1 MSIDALGGGRI
12 EQRELSEEMRS
23 SYLDYAMSVIVSRAL
38 PDVRDGLK
46 PVHRRVLFSMSESG
60 LQPGRPYSKCSR
72 VVGDVLGKYHPHS
85 DSAAYDTLVRL
96 AQWFSLR
103 YPLVDGQGNFGNQDG
118 YGAAAMRY
126 TECRLDK
133 LAVELLRDIDAD
145 TVDFV
150 PNYDGRHREPTVLP
164 SRFPN
169 LLVNGSAGI
178 AVGMATNIPPHNLGE
193 TIDAAVELID
203 NPEATLDDIMH
214 HIKGPDFPTAA
225 TVMGLGGIREAY
237 ATGRGRV
244 VMRARVHTEELKGG
258 RNALI
263 VTELPYMVK
272 KGGDDGVITKVAE
285 LIQSKVLTEISDI
298 NDDSDHTG
306 TRIRIELKRDAIPM
320 VALNK
325 LFKHTGLQSTF
336 GVNMV
341 ALVDGVPR
349 TLSLRQMLVHYI
361 DHQKEVVT
369 RRTKFELDRA
379 ERRAHVLE
387 GYLIAL
393 DNLDA
398 VIALI
403 RGADDSDAARQGLMQ
418 QFGLSEIQAQ
428 AILDMRLRA
437 LTGLERKRVKD
448 EHADLLERIAEL
460 RAILADEA
468 RLMALI
474 REELIEIRQQF
485 ADDRRTEILPAE
497 GEIDLEQLIAEEDMV
512 ISITRSGYIKRLALT
527 QYRVQGRGGIG
538 VIGMD
543 TKEDDY
549 IEHLF
554 VASTH
559 DYLLFF
565 TSVGKVYRVKVH
577 ELPTGNRQSKG
588 RALVNVLPLRQDE
601 QVMAVIETR
610 AYDEG
615 EYLLF
620 ATRKGVVKKTAF
632 KAYDTILKADGIIA
646 LKIREG
652 DELIGVRLTDGDDH
666 VLMVS
671 RNGQAV
677 RFSEHDVRAMGR
689 DASGVAGM
697 KLRAGD
703 EVIAVEIARDEQ
715 DLLVVTEN
723 GFGKRTRIDEYPTK
737 GRGTMGV
744 LTIRYTEARGRLA
757 GAMIVRDGYEVM
769 LISHDGTVIR
779 TAVEGISRMGR
790 PTQGVRLMNL
800 RGDDTVSSIARVS
813 EPQPVGVADDEVA
826 DAETDADVEADV
838 PADGEESAPE

>member
-1 MSIDALGGGRI
+1 MAIDALGGGRI

-341 ALVDGVPR
+341 S
-349 TLSLRQMLVHYI
+349 LSKYRQ
-361 DHQKEVVT
+361 KGCW
-369 RRTKFELDRA
+369 RR
-379 ERRAHVLE
+379 
-387 GYLIAL
+387 
-393 DNLDA
+393 
-398 VIALI
+398 
-403 RGADDSDAARQGLMQ
+403 
-418 QFGLSEIQAQ
+418 
-428 AILDMRLRA
+428 
-437 LTGLERKRVKD
+437 
-448 EHADLLERIAEL
+448 
-460 RAILADEA
+460 
-468 RLMALI
+468 
-474 REELIEIRQQF
+474 
-485 ADDRRTEILPAE
+485 
-497 GEIDLEQLIAEEDMV
+497 
-512 ISITRSGYIKRLALT
+512 
-527 QYRVQGRGGIG
+527 
-538 VIGMD
+538 
-543 TKEDDY
+543 
-549 IEHLF
+549 
-554 VASTH
+554 
-559 DYLLFF
+559 
-565 TSVGKVYRVKVH
+565 
-577 ELPTGNRQSKG
+577 
-588 RALVNVLPLRQDE
+588 
-601 QVMAVIETR
+601 
-610 AYDEG
+610 
-615 EYLLF
+615 
-620 ATRKGVVKKTAF
+620 
-632 KAYDTILKADGIIA
+632 
-646 LKIREG
+646 
-652 DELIGVRLTDGDDH
+652 
-666 VLMVS
+666 
-671 RNGQAV
+671 
-677 RFSEHDVRAMGR
+677 
-689 DASGVAGM
+689 
-697 KLRAGD
+697 
-703 EVIAVEIARDEQ
+703 
-715 DLLVVTEN
+715 
-723 GFGKRTRIDEYPTK
+723 
-737 GRGTMGV
+737 
-744 LTIRYTEARGRLA
+744 
-757 GAMIVRDGYEVM
+757 
-769 LISHDGTVIR
+769 
-779 TAVEGISRMGR
+779 
-790 PTQGVRLMNL
+790 
-800 RGDDTVSSIARVS
+800 
-813 EPQPVGVADDEVA
+813 
-826 DAETDADVEADV
+826 
-838 PADGEESAPE
+838 